1 MNLFMIAWRN
11 LQHRRLASLLTL
23 LSMALGVA
31 LVVLVLSI
39 SHLIQQ
45 SFQRNSNVGYNLV
58 IGPKGGSMQ
67 LTLSTVF
74 YIGSPLRSTLPYSY
88 YLEYLP
94 KEKRLQALE
103 QFGGKFEDASRDG
116 RYSMFVGE
124 GFAIPICMGD
134 YVGKYRIIGTTTD
147 YLTRLHHGDNDDKTY
162 EFAQGRNFQEYSEEN
177 GYFEAVLG
185 SIVAQQLNYKIGDI
199 IFPTHGPE
207 GEAHSNGFTVVGI
220 LKPTG
225 TPNDRIALIN
235 MEGFYLLEGHVEPER
250 DEETG
255 METRVTK
262 SVEKKDESEKQ
273 DQTIVSEP
281 ASSETI
287 SDSSSSDAT
296 MKEGKSS
303 AKKPRMKPLP
313 IEQRQVS
320 AVLLR
325 TGGPFGMGLQ
335 GQINKSKSAQAVSPI
350 GEISGLLDTFVLPA
364 QIALLALTILVCI
377 VSAISILVSIYNS
390 MNERTRDIAVMR
402 ALGASRD
409 HVLLV
414 ILFEALLIAVGGG
427 FLGWFAGHAA
437 AVAAGPAVEAR
448 TGIQVGFLTTSYYEL
463 WIIPGLIVIGVFAG
477 LLPAI
482 IAYRTDVS
490 RSLAS

>member
-1 MNLFMIAWRN
+1 M
-11 LQHRRLASLLTL
+11 
-23 LSMALGVA
+23 
-31 LVVLVLSI
+31 
-39 SHLIQQ
+39 
-45 SFQRNSNVGYNLV
+45 
-58 IGPKGGSMQ
+58 
-67 LTLSTVF
+67 
-74 YIGSPLRSTLPYSY
+74 
-88 YLEYLP
+88 P
-94 KEKRLQALE
+94 KEKRIQALE
-103 QFGGKFEDASRDG
+103 QFGGKFEDATRDG
-116 RYSMFVGE
+116 RYSMFVGD

-147 YLTRLHHGDNDDKTY
+147 YLTRLRHGDNDDKPY
-162 EFAQGRNFQEYSEEN
+162 EFSQGRNFQEYSEEN

-235 MEGFYLLEGHVEPER
+235 IEGFYLLEGHVEPER

-255 METRVTK
+255 METRISK
-262 SVEKKDESEKQ
+262 SVEKPADAPKENDSAEATPSTGQNTSAESATSEPDPSSATLKRKTR
-273 DQTIVSEP
+273 DQT
-281 ASSETI
+281 
-287 SDSSSSDAT
+287 
-296 MKEGKSS
+296 EGKEASHEAAS
-303 AKKPRMKPLP
+303 

-414 ILFEALLIAVGGG
+414 ILFEALLSPWEVGSWDGS
-427 FLGWFAGHAA
+427 LGTPRPWPL
-437 AVAAGPAVEAR
+437 VPPWKPE
-448 TGIQVGFLTTSYYEL
+448 
-463 WIIPGLIVIGVFAG
+463 PG
-477 LLPAI
+477 
-482 IAYRTDVS
+482 S
-490 RSLAS
+490 KSAS